1 MCAWKGQRGGNDRT
15 DKASGQVGVAHW
27 WWKRGIAQVEAAS
40 DQYSVSRKY
49 ENCKRDWGR
58 QGIGELYSI
67 MVMSCQVWLA
77 LYADRTEGYVTE
89 YGNIL
94 PGMEWLPGMRPI
106 TVRVMKSTEARHLS
120 ARGSSTEPSME
131 DWPGNLLAM

>member
-1 MCAWKGQRGGNDRT
+1 MLTGLK
-15 DKASGQVGVAHW
+15 
-27 WWKRGIAQVEAAS
+27 
-40 DQYSVSRKY
+40 
-49 ENCKRDWGR
+49 
-58 QGIGELYSI
+58 GIGHR
-67 MVMSCQVWLA
+67 VWKHS
-77 LYADRTEGYVTE
+77 TWSEVGIV
-89 YGNIL
+89 L

>member
-1 MCAWKGQRGGNDRT
+1 M
-15 DKASGQVGVAHW
+15 
-27 WWKRGIAQVEAAS
+27 GIV
-40 DQYSVSRKY
+40 
-49 ENCKRDWGR
+49 
-58 QGIGELYSI
+58 
-67 MVMSCQVWLA
+67 
-77 LYADRTEGYVTE
+77 
-89 YGNIL
+89 L